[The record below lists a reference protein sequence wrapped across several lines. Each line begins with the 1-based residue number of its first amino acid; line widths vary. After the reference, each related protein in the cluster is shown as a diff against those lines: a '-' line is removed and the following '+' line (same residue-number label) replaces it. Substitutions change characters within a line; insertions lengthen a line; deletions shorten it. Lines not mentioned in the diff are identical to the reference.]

1 MNKFTGMHVLE
12 CLDKLID
19 DKFFMD
25 FLKNTSPNNNVEVSF
40 HVIENQIKIFI
51 ILCFDD
57 VEKSNNIFMAYVM
70 GV

>member
-1 MNKFTGMHVLE
+1 MHVLE

-25 FLKNTSPNNNVEVSF
+25 FLKNTSPNNNMEVSF

-70 GV
+70 EVWNH

>member
-1 MNKFTGMHVLE
+1 MHVLE

-70 GV
+70 EVWNH

>member
-1 MNKFTGMHVLE
+1 MHVLE

-70 GV
+70 EV